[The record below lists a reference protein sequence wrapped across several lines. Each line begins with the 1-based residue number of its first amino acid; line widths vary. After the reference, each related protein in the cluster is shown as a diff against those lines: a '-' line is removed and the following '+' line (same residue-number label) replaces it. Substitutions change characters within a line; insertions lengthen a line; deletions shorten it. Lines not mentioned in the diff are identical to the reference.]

1 MKEIT
6 SQELIDRVL
15 LADPNELNDVMDA
28 VTERFTEIWP
38 EWELMI
44 MSIHGHT
51 PEAHLETL
59 DRTRAVYER
68 ILSRERKLEV
78 LPFTKK

>member
-1 MKEIT
+1 MREIT
-6 SQELIDRVL
+6 SQELLDRIL
-15 LADPNELNDVMDA
+15 RADSDELNDVMNA

-51 PEAHLETL
+51 AEAHLQAL
-59 DRTRAVYER
+59 NKTRELYE
-68 ILSRERKLEV
+68 SMKAREQAAQ
-78 LPFTKK
+78 

>member
-1 MKEIT
+1 MREIT
-6 SQELIDRVL
+6 SQELLDRIL
-15 LADPNELNDVMDA
+15 RADSDELNDVMDA

-51 PEAHLETL
+51 AETHLQAL
-59 DRTRAVYER
+59 DK
-68 ILSRERKLEV
+68 SREMYESLKRREQ
-78 LPFTKK
+78 KKTAGT

>member
-1 MKEIT
+1 MREIT
-6 SQELIDRVL
+6 SQELLDRIL
-15 LADPNELNDVMDA
+15 RADSDELNDVMNA

-51 PEAHLETL
+51 AEAHLQAL
-59 DRTRAVYER
+59 NKTRELYE
-68 ILSRERKLEV
+68 SMKARELAAQ
-78 LPFTKK
+78 